1 MWSKKVTLHVC
12 LLAGMTFALAM
23 ASQSAGQTSGTA
35 TEASSGCANQTQPSN
50 VWALYKKF
58 SLSRVQA
65 NPSVHNIR
73 DVLYRRSRCA
83 L

>member
-1 MWSKKVTLHVC
+1 MWSKRVTLHGC
-12 LLAGMTFALAM
+12 LLAGLTVALAT
-23 ASQSAGQTSGTA
+23 ASQYAGQNSSTA
-35 TEASSGCANQTQPSN
+35 TEAPSGCDNQTQPSN
-50 VWALYKKF
+50 AWTLYKKL

-65 NPSVHNIR
+65 NPSVYNIR

>member
-1 MWSKKVTLHVC
+1 MWSKKVTLQGC
-12 LLAGMTFALAM
+12 LLAGLTMALGM
-23 ASQSAGQTSGTA
+23 ASQSAGQNSSTA
-35 TEASSGCANQTQPSN
+35 TEASSGCDNQTQPSN
-50 VWALYKKF
+50 AWALYKKL

-65 NPSVHNIR
+65 NPSVYNIR

>member
-12 LLAGMTFALAM
+12 LLAGLTIVLAM
-23 ASQSAGQTSGTA
+23 AGQSAGQNSSTA
-35 TEASSGCANQTQPSN
+35 TEASSDCDNQSQPSN
-50 VWALYKKF
+50 AWALYKKL

-65 NPSVHNIR
+65 NPSAYNIR